1 MAEIKIFHKWNWIDV
16 SWIYDFDSRDVT
28 LFKWSKIT
36 STEKDSLKIIPDV
49 QRTYYKY
56 LETWIIKDSVL
67 TQDCTFTS
75 PFFAASIANLSRIN
89 WYSFFVSEEG
99 YPLSRYILAN
109 FVKNNFND
117 NDEIDWKAKAE
128 VAEFNELFPLET
140 LSDLPIEKYDYHAEV
155 WEQNKSFINLIEKRT
170 DLVWGWH
177 LASNHNKLFFWEK
190 NKNDYDLKSSLRPLL
205 SKYDTDIRWL
215 YKIYIKWLADFV
227 KAFDEASYDKSSDYP
242 CKDFIES
249 SNVIKM
255 KVLLLYKKP
264 LLWITTLI
272 NVQSLL
278 TDLWVK
284 YDKKNMDV
292 IEGNILLRDELY
304 KIFPEYRNK
313 SLYIL
318 SNSIWN
324 YMRRVWKDLSW
335 VPWEKYTENENNDDN
350 ILQTTPTTKM
360 TKSTISLNTIL
371 YWVPWT
377 GKTYNTV
384 NYAVAA
390 IEGKTFEDVASEN
403 WNTVKDR
410 YDTYKSEGQIIF
422 STFHQS
428 FWYEDFI
435 EGIKAKVEDNWNIN
449 YEVESW
455 IFKNLC
461 EVAESEENITTVS
474 KSNVDVDKVQ
484 IFKMSL
490 WEVWVEDW
498 IYDYCI
504 ENDVISSWFS
514 DIDFTPLKKNAT
526 VKEIKEYIAKNYPNE
541 EIWFTADAIF
551 RFKSWMNEW
560 DLVFISK
567 WNLYLRAIWKVTS
580 EYYYDENSPIKY
592 KHFRKVEWLL
602 KDVNIPVERINTKK
616 FSQQSIYNLK
626 DNSSKETSLK
636 LDEIKSLIWEKKSW
650 EKRNYV
656 LIIDEINRWNISKIF
671 WELITLIEPNKRL
684 WWKEQIKVK
693 LPYSQKEFWVP
704 NNLYIIWTMNTA
716 DRSIALMDLALR
728 RRFTFKEIEPDS
740 SLLEWINVNWIN
752 VKDFFDTVN
761 KRIEFLYDRDHLLGH
776 AYFLQL
782 KDDPSLERLSHIVLD
797 KIIPLLQEYFHD
809 DWEKIQL
816 VLWKWLIH
824 SEEIVASDILWTDT
838 SDYEDQT
845 RYYIN
850 FNPTA
855 WDYNI

>member
-16 SWIYDFDSRDVT
+16 HWAYDLDSRDVT

-36 STEKDSLKIIPDV
+36 STEKNLNIIPDV
-49 QRTYYKY
+49 KRTYKKY
-56 LETWIIKDSVL
+56 IEDWIIKDSIL
-67 TQDCTFTS
+67 TQDCTFPS
-75 PFFAASIANLSRIN
+75 PFFAASIVNLSRTN
-89 WYSFFVSEEG
+89 WYSFFVSEEW
-99 YPLSRYILAN
+99 YPLSRYILAYY
-109 FVKNNFND
+109 VKNHFDD
-117 NDEIDWKAKAE
+117 NDEIEWKAINE
-128 VAEFNELFPLET
+128 VSEFNDLYPLHSLWE
-140 LSDLPIEKYDYHAEV
+140 LPIEQYDYHAEA
-155 WEQNKSFINLIEKRT
+155 WEQNKSFINLLERRT
-170 DLVWGWH
+170 NSVWWWH
-177 LASNHNKLFFWEK
+177 LASNYNKLFYWEK
-190 NKNDYDLKSSLRPLL
+190 NKSDYDLKSSLQPLL
-205 SKYDTDIRWL
+205 KKYNTDIRWL
-215 YKIYIKWLADFV
+215 FRIYIKWLADFV
-227 KAFDEASYDKSSDYP
+227 KNFDESSYDKTSDYP

-249 SNVIKM
+249 SNIIKM

-264 LLWITTLI
+264 FLWITALNNI
-272 NVQSLL
+272 WSLL

-284 YDKKNMDV
+284 FDKKNMDI
-292 IEGNILLRDELY
+292 IEWNILLRDEIY
-304 KIFPEYRNK
+304 KIFPEFKNK
-313 SLYIL
+313 SLYII
-318 SNSIWN
+318 SNTIWK

-335 VPWEKYTENENNDDN
+335 VPWEEYPENDN
-350 ILQTTPTTKM
+350 EDKSTLPTTSTPKM
-360 TKSTISLNTIL
+360 TNSKLSLNTIL
-371 YWVPWT
+371 YWVPGTW
-377 GKTYNTV
+377 KTYNTV

-390 IEGKTFEDVASEN
+390 IEWKELSEICKEE
-403 WNTVKDR
+403 WSTVKER
-410 YDTYKSEGQIIF
+410 YNQYKSEWQIVF
-422 STFHQS
+422 TTFHQS

-461 EVAESEENITTVS
+461 EVAESEENITTAT

-490 WEVWVEDW
+490 WEVWVDDW

-504 ENDVISSWFS
+504 ENDVISLWFW

-526 VKEIKEYIAKNYPNE
+526 VKEIKEYMTKNYTNE

-560 DLVFISK
+560 DLVIISK

-580 EYYYDENSPIKY
+580 EYYYDDNSPIGY

-602 KDVNIPVERINTKK
+602 KNVNIPYERINTKK

-626 DNSSKETSLK
+626 DDSIKETSLK

-684 WWKEQIKVK
+684 WGKEQIKVK

-704 NNLYIIWTMNTA
+704 NNLYILWTMNTA
-716 DRSIALMDLALR
+716 DRSIALMDFALR

-752 VKDFFDTVN
+752 VRKFFDTVN

-776 AYFLQL
+776 AYFLPL
-782 KDDPSLERLSHIVLD
+782 KEDPSLERLNHIVLD
-797 KIIPLLQEYFHD
+797 KVIPLLQEYFHD

-824 SEEIVASDILWTDT
+824 SEDIIASDILWTDT

-850 FNPTA
+850 FNPTT

>member
-1 MAEIKIFHKWNWIDV
+1 MAEIKIFHNGNWIDV
-16 SWIYDFDSRDVT
+16 SWIYNLDSREVT
-28 LFKWSKIT
+28 LFKWSKIA

-56 LETWIIKDSVL
+56 VETWIIKDSVL
-67 TQDCTFTS
+67 IQDCTFTS
-75 PFFAASIANLSRIN
+75 PFFAASIANLGRVN
-89 WYSFFVSEEG
+89 WRSFFISDEW
-99 YPLSRYILAN
+99 YPLSRYIFTN
-109 FVKNNFND
+109 YIRNNINKD
-117 NDEIDWKAKAE
+117 DEIERKAKSE
-128 VAEFNELFPLET
+128 INEFNKLFPLET
-140 LSDLPIEKYDYHAEV
+140 LWDLPIERYDYRAEN
-155 WEQNKSFINLIEKRT
+155 WEENKAFINWIEKRT
-170 DLVWGWH
+170 DSLWSWH
-177 LASNHNKLFFWEK
+177 LASNYNKLFYRERTK
-190 NKNDYDLKSSLRPLL
+190 SDYDILSSLKPLL
-205 SKYDTDIRWL
+205 SKYNTDIRWL
-215 YKIYIKWLADFV
+215 YKIFIKWLADFI
-227 KAFDEASYDKSSDYP
+227 KTFNEENYSSIEDYP
-242 CKDFIES
+242 CKDFLER

-255 KVLLLYKKP
+255 KVLLLYQKP
-264 LLWITTLI
+264 LFWITTLL
-272 NVQSLL
+272 NVKSLL

-284 YDKKNMDV
+284 FDKNNMDV
-292 IEGNILLRDELY
+292 IEWNILLKNELF
-304 KIFPEYRNK
+304 KALPELKNK
-313 SLYIL
+313 STYVISKCLREYIH
-318 SNSIWN
+318 WA
-324 YMRRVWKDLSW
+324 WKDTSW
-335 VPWEKYTENENNDDN
+335 IPWWSKQEKTEEN
-350 ILQTTPTTKM
+350 ILPSTTSNLNM
-360 TKSTISLNTIL
+360 TNNKISLNTIL

-390 IEGKTFEDVASEN
+390 IEWKSFEDVASED
-403 WNTVKDR
+403 WDTVKDR
-410 YDTYKSEGQIIF
+410 YDTYKSDGQIIF

-435 EGIKAKVEDNWNIN
+435 EWIKAKVEDNWNIN

-474 KSNVDVDKVQ
+474 KSNVDVDNVQ

-504 ENDVISSWFS
+504 ENDVISLWFS
-514 DIDFTPLKKNAT
+514 DIDFTPLNKNAT

-541 EIWFTADAIF
+541 EVWFTADAIF

-602 KDVNIPVERINTKK
+602 KDVNIPYERINTKK

-626 DNSSKETSLK
+626 DDSNKETSLK

-728 RRFTFKEIEPDS
+728 RRFKFREIEPNPE
-740 SLLEWINVNWIN
+740 LLNWI
-752 VKDFFDTVN
+752 TVAWIDIKELFITLN

-776 AYFLQL
+776 AYFLPL
-782 KDDPSLERLSHIVLD
+782 KKDNSLD
-797 KIIPLLQEYFHD
+797 KLNSIMLDNIVPLLQEYFHD

-816 VLWKWLIH
+816 VLWEWIVK
-824 SEEIVASDILWTDT
+824 SEMMSAKGLWINN
-838 SDYEDQT
+838 SEYED
-845 RYYIN
+845 YPKYVIN
-850 FNPTA
+850 THLSA
-855 WDYNI
+855 QDYSY

>member
-1 MAEIKIFHKWNWIDV
+1 MTEIKIFHSGNWIEV
-16 SWIYDFDSRDVT
+16 SWVFDFDSNGVT
-28 LFKWSKIT
+28 LFKWSKIS
-36 STEKDSLKIIPDV
+36 STEKDSFKIIPDV
-49 QRTYYKY
+49 QRTYHKY
-56 LETWIIKDSVL
+56 LETWIIKDSIL
-67 TQDCTFTS
+67 TQDCTFSS
-75 PFFAASIANLSRIN
+75 PFFAASIANLSRVN
-89 WYSFFVSEEG
+89 WRSFFVSEEW
-99 YPLSRYILAN
+99 YPLSRYIFINYL
-109 FVKNNFND
+109 KNNINKD
-117 NDEIDWKAKAE
+117 DTIEWKAKNDIN
-128 VAEFNELFPLET
+128 EFNKLFPLET
-140 LSDLPIEKYDYHAEV
+140 LWDLPIEKYDYRAEN
-155 WEQNKSFINLIEKRT
+155 WEQNNAFINWIEKRT
-170 DLVWGWH
+170 DSLWSWH
-177 LASNHNKLFFWEK
+177 LASNYNKLFYREK
-190 NKNDYDLKSSLRPLL
+190 TKSDYDILSSLKPLL
-205 SKYDTDIRWL
+205 SKYNTDVRWL
-215 YKIYIKWLADFV
+215 YKIFIKWLADFIR
-227 KAFDEASYDKSSDYP
+227 AYDEENYKSTEDYP
-242 CKDFIES
+242 CKDFLER

-255 KVLLLYKKP
+255 KVLLLYQKP
-264 LLWITTLI
+264 LFWITTLL
-272 NVQSLL
+272 NVKSLL

-284 YDKKNMDV
+284 FDKNNMDV
-292 IEGNILLRDELY
+292 IEWNILLKNELF
-304 KIFPEYRNK
+304 KALPELKDK
-313 SLYIL
+313 STYVISKCLREYIH
-318 SNSIWN
+318 WA
-324 YMRRVWKDLSW
+324 WKDTSW
-335 VPWEKYTENENNDDN
+335 IPWWSKQEKNDEN
-350 ILQTTPTTKM
+350 ILPSTPSTPKM
-360 TKSTISLNTIL
+360 TNSKLSLNTIL
-371 YWVPWT
+371 YWVPGT

-390 IEGKTFEDVASEN
+390 IEWKELQEICKEEWA
-403 WNTVKDR
+403 TVKER
-410 YDTYKSEGQIIF
+410 YNQYKSEWQIVF
-422 STFHQS
+422 TTFHQS

-461 EVAESEENITTVS
+461 EVAQSEENITTAT
-474 KSNVDVDKVQ
+474 KSNVDVDEVQ

-490 WEVWVEDW
+490 WEVWVDDW

-504 ENDVISSWFS
+504 ENDVISLWFS
-514 DIDFTPLKKNAT
+514 DIDFTSLKKNAT
-526 VKEIKEYIAKNYPNE
+526 VKEIKEYMAKNYTNE

-560 DLVFISK
+560 DLVIISK

-580 EYYYDENSPIKY
+580 EYYYDENSPIGY

-602 KDVNIPVERINTKK
+602 KDVNIPVERINRKK

-626 DNSSKETSLK
+626 DDSSKETSLK
-636 LDEIKSLIWEKKSW
+636 LDEIKSLIWENNPW

-684 WWKEQIKVK
+684 WGKEQIKVK

-704 NNLYIIWTMNTA
+704 NNLYILWTMNTA

-740 SLLEWINVNWIN
+740 SLLEWINVDWIN
-752 VKDFFDTVN
+752 VRNFFDTIN

-776 AYFLQL
+776 AYFLPL
-782 KDDPSLERLSHIVLD
+782 KDDPSLERLNHIVLD
-797 KIIPLLQEYFHD
+797 KVIPLLQEYFHD

-816 VLWKWLIH
+816 VLWKWLIQ
-824 SEEIVASDILWTDT
+824 SEDIIASDILWTDT